1 MSIFVVNFF
10 ADFAAVYAS
19 LLFGFVWIRRTY
31 AKKIIIK
38 LSYVA
43 LIVSVFCSILK
54 FYHHYIDEFII
65 CLGILAIF
73 TASVVSF
80 KKTAVLSYPVTINGF
95 LLASVLLMFIS
106 GLDQIIVHYSGLIT
120 IHHKPYIRLIVA
132 LLYLSVSISVTLKRL
147 FFSSKYMEWSPLPPT
162 KYKSKFG
169 YYPIIMMV
177 VLLLFIAWL
186 VILNE
191 RLILFPPSL
200 QICLILIAFILFLIF
215 LLFMSRIFSF
225 TSERIESETS
235 QQYQS
240 DLLGFMQIIRSQRHD
255 FNFHLQAVYG
265 MLENNKYKECKDY
278 ILTMVHDVSV
288 VNDVLPLSEPAVSA
302 LLSTFNEIAVMK
314 NIKLDIMIH
323 YNLEQMPCSV
333 YETNKIIGNLLQ
345 NAIDEVDHYD
355 DDSRWIG
362 IMILKRNNN
371 NVIKVSNKLDRDI
384 EELKGIFNSG
394 FTTKEAHEGIGLST
408 VQRIVNK
415 YKGTI
420 HFELEED
427 LIHFIVKVPFRF

>member
-1 MSIFVVNFF
+1 
-10 ADFAAVYAS
+10 
-19 LLFGFVWIRRTY
+19 
-31 AKKIIIK
+31 
-38 LSYVA
+38 
-43 LIVSVFCSILK
+43 
-54 FYHHYIDEFII
+54 
-65 CLGILAIF
+65 
-73 TASVVSF
+73 
-80 KKTAVLSYPVTINGF
+80 
-95 LLASVLLMFIS
+95 
-106 GLDQIIVHYSGLIT
+106 
-120 IHHKPYIRLIVA
+120 
-132 LLYLSVSISVTLKRL
+132 
-147 FFSSKYMEWSPLPPT
+147 
-162 KYKSKFG
+162 
-169 YYPIIMMV
+169 
-177 VLLLFIAWL
+177 
-186 VILNE
+186 
-191 RLILFPPSL
+191 
-200 QICLILIAFILFLIF
+200 
-215 LLFMSRIFSF
+215 
-225 TSERIESETS
+225 
-235 QQYQS
+235 
-240 DLLGFMQIIRSQRHD
+240 
-255 FNFHLQAVYG
+255 